1 MRIWYVTWALWEYI
15 RIVSGGYTMKMAGV
29 AAVLIIAS
37 LLSGCCAVYN
47 HCPGPNQ
54 KMPVDADSALKEIK
68 WQISKSEMAV
78 KYARKA
84 FRNYSGDRLAD
95 RKEKLK
101 KLYTVAAQ
109 NGNVYLSTVRG
120 FFGEPVL
127 KNSDLMPAAD
137 AVVDSVQGLYAFAH
151 NDGASAGK
159 GGNTAPSAV
168 DGERA
173 SAGLAEAG
181 IIVYHANRELRG
193 GYFNKMYE
201 ILNSLSWRKFS
212 EL

>member
-1 MRIWYVTWALWEYI
+1 
-15 RIVSGGYTMKMAGV
+15 MKKTGV

-37 LLSGCCAVYN
+37 LLSGCCAVFN
-47 HCPGPNQ
+47 NCPGPNYT
-54 KMPVDADSALKEIK
+54 MPVDADSALKEIK
-68 WQISKSEMAV
+68 WQISKSETAV

-95 RKEKLK
+95 RKEKLEK
-101 KLYTVAAQ
+101 FYTDAAL
-109 NGNVYLSTVRG
+109 NGNVYLAAVRKS
-120 FFGEPVL
+120 FGEPVL
-127 KNSDLMPAAD
+127 KNSDLMPTAV
-137 AVVDSVQGLYAFAH
+137 AVVGSVQRLYDFAH
-151 NDGASAGK
+151 SDGTPAGK
-159 GGNTAPSAV
+159 GGNTALSGV
-168 DGERA
+168 GGEYA

-181 IIVYHANRELRG
+181 VIIYHANRELRS